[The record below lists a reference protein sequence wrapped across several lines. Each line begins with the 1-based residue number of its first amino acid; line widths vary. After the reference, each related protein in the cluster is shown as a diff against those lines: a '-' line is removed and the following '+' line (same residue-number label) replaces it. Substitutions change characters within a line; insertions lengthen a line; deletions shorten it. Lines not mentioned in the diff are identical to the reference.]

1 MVSLHTFLDSL
12 LLEYS
17 PAHLLEVMQVECQ
30 PLITLL
36 SQASQLSARYSV
48 VEEHGTSYTLV
59 TEAVEQK
66 YDWGGWRER
75 LRSS

>member
-17 PAHLLEVMQVECQ
+17 LAHLLEVVQVECQ
-30 PLITLL
+30 SLVALL

-48 VEEHGTSYTLV
+48 VEEHGIPHTYGYSV
-59 TEAVEQK
+59 VE
-66 YDWGGWRER
+66 
-75 LRSS
+75 

>member
-30 PLITLL
+30 SLVTLL

-48 VEEHGTSYTLV
+48 VEEHGIPL
-59 TEAVEQK
+59 
-66 YDWGGWRER
+66 
-75 LRSS
+75 